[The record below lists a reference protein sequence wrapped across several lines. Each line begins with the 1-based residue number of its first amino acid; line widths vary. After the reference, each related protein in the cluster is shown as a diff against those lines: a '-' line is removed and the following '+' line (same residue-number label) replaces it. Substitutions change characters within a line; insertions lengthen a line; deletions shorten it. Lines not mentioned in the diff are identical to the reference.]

1 MGNKS
6 RGQSVITNDELNITY
21 QWFLNSW
28 SFSVQRKAS
37 DKGLQKMKQEPQDQ
51 ISYGPFFGLGFSL
64 GVFLN
69 LFGSNI

>member
-37 DKGLQKMKQEPQDQ
+37 DKGLQKMKQEP
-51 ISYGPFFGLGFSL
+51 
-64 GVFLN
+64 
-69 LFGSNI
+69 